1 MALVAGDLANSRALA
16 VSRAMAS
23 CDDEVVMR
31 GSVLVIFGYF
41 WLFLA
46 TGASFVW
53 LLGSVRRVSP
63 PRA

>member
-46 TGASFVW
+46 MVCMGNWIDGVFC
-53 LLGSVRRVSP
+53 
-63 PRA
+63 